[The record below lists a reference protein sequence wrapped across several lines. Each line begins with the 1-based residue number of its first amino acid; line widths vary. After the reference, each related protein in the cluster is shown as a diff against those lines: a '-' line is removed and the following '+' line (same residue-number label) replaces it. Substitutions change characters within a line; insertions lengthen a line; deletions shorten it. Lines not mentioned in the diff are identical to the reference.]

1 MYGGD
6 RSRKENLVEYGF
18 RLPAAMDNRPLKFDE
33 FEILQ
38 NQTIYVS
45 ATPSDYE
52 MLKCEGIVV
61 EQTLRPPVI
70 LDPENEVRETKNQIA
85 DIINEDQERIE
96 SNERILITTLTK
108 RMSEELVKYFLN
120 VNIKSRYILSDVD
133 SI

>member
-61 EQTLRPPVI
+61 EQTLRPTGL
-70 LDPENEVRETKNQIA
+70 LDPEIEVRETKNQID
-85 DIINEDQERIE
+85 DIINEVQERIE

-120 VNIKSRYILSDVD
+120 VNIKSIEIRNI
-133 SI
+133 